1 MLSKQ
6 KRAPEGVVFFSGY
19 HGVGK
24 TYTATAMLESFN
36 ARIIDCGPIIR
47 DNFSKSGFNSFDGW
61 VQNMEQRFGQKW
73 DDELLLMAIKDCI
86 SSEELLFIVG
96 NRDIETIQFLS
107 ERLPHR
113 KPSLVLY
120 LEKPVSVIKGGY
132 ELRTKALL
140 TDKEFETIL
149 HSGPDKKLGSVRQY
163 VIEHPEYCKLIYE
176 EAYSNNSIEEAV
188 AFVKEKYQ

>member
-47 DNFSKSGFNSFDGW
+47 TLFNESGFNSFNGW

-73 DDELLLMAIKDCI
+73 DDELLLAAIKDRI

-96 NRDIETIQFLS
+96 NRDIETILFLS

-113 KPSLVLY
+113 NPALIIY

-132 ELRTKALL
+132 ELRTKAIL
-140 TDKEFETIL
+140 TDEEFEIIL
-149 HSGPDKKLGSVRQY
+149 HAGPDKKLGSVRQY
-163 VIEHPEYCKLIYE
+163 VIDHPEHCKLIYE
-176 EAYSNNSIEEAV
+176 EAYSNNSIEEAT

>member
-6 KRAPEGVVFFSGY
+6 KRAPEGIVFFSGY

-47 DNFSKSGFNSFDGW
+47 DVFSESGFNSFDGW

-73 DDELLLMAIKDCI
+73 DDELLLMAIKDRI

-96 NRDIETIQFLS
+96 NRDIETILFLS
-107 ERLPHR
+107 ERLPHK

-132 ELRTKALL
+132 ELRTKAIL
-140 TDKEFETIL
+140 TDEEFETIL

-163 VIEHPEYCKLIYE
+163 VIEHPECCKLIYE
-176 EAYSNNSIEEAV
+176 EAYSNNSIEEAI